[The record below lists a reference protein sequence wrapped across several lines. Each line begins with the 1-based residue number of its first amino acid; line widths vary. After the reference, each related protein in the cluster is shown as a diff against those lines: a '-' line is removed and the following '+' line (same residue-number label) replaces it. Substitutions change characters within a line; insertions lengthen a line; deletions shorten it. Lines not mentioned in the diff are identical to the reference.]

1 MLWRAARRFLRRR
14 SGSGHGKPGETMT
27 QAPLSTDRFHAAL
40 AQALGAERLARRV
53 ALAPYTTFRIGGEAD
68 LFYEARTPEELAQA
82 IQAARDGGVPYFL
95 LGCGANILVSDR
107 GVRGLVIRNRARQ
120 TDIDPDTGRVRAASG
135 AIMYPDVI
143 EAAVEAGLSGLEHYV
158 GIPSTVGGALWQNL
172 HFLSPAPK
180 RERTMFIEEVV
191 EEADLLTEEG
201 ERRTVGTDYF
211 DFGYDYSVLHDRDD
225 VVLSATFRLESGDRA
240 RMREIM
246 AENLAWRQARH
257 PPLDTEPS
265 VGSIFKKIEGIGA
278 GRLIDEA
285 GLKGARIGGV
295 EITRRHANIMINRG
309 GAKATDVIALIR
321 RVQEIVASEAGYLL
335 ETEIAFV
342 GEYDETPDA
351 RPYTAQTFPRQ
362 YIERAAARRP
372 ALP

>member
-1 MLWRAARRFLRRR
+1 
-14 SGSGHGKPGETMT
+14 MT
-27 QAPLSTDRFHAAL
+27 KASHPPAPDYAAL
-40 AQALGAERLARRV
+40 EQALGEERLARRV
-53 ALAPYTTFRIGGEAD
+53 ELAPFTTFRIGGEAD
-68 LFYEARTPEELAQA
+68 LFYEARAAEELAQA
-82 IQAARDGGVPYFL
+82 IQAARDARVPYFL

-107 GVRGLVIRNRARQ
+107 GVRGLVIRNTARQ
-120 TDIDPDTGRVRAASG
+120 TEIDPDAGRARAASG

-143 EAAVEAGLSGLEHYV
+143 EATVEAGLSGLEHYV

-180 RERTMFIEEVV
+180 RERTMFIEEVL

-201 ERRTVGTDYF
+201 ERRTVGADYF
-211 DFGYDYSVLHDRDD
+211 DFGYDYSALHDRDD
-225 VVLSATFRLESGDRA
+225 IVLSATFRLEPGDRT

-285 GLKGARIGGV
+285 GLKGMRIGGV

-309 GAKATDVIALIR
+309 GGKATDVIALIR

-342 GEYDETPDA
+342 GEFDDTPDA
-351 RPYTAQTFPRQ
+351 LPYTPQTFRRQ
-362 YIERAAARRP
+362 CGERAGARRA